1 MISSQ
6 LLLLLPP
13 CPPRLA
19 PLHACIAGFD
29 WFC

>member
-6 LLLLLPP
+6 LLLLPP